1 MDNTGSFAEAFSGL
15 TGYTPFRWQQRLY
28 GKLVAGCIPAR
39 CDLPTGLGKTSV
51 IPIWLIALARGR
63 ANIPRRLVYVV
74 NRRTVVDQ
82 ATDEAVRL
90 SERLSNPPP
99 ERKKVLDDLRQCL
112 AALSGDDGN
121 PLAVSTLRGE
131 LADNGDW
138 KANPTRPA
146 IVIGTVDMIGS
157 KLLFQG
163 YGDSRYWRPHH
174 AGLIGQDTL
183 IVHDEAHLTPAF
195 GHLVREIASLQSQDQ
210 SHRPI
215 RILELSATS
224 PPGRPKGETVF
235 SLEPQDEE
243 DTTVRNRLHAKKWLT
258 LHHDAAD
265 RTAVVQKLLELALG
279 YRGKNC
285 RVLVYVSSPDDAQTM
300 HNALVKVGVPDKHV
314 ALLTGTLRGHERD
327 KLVKTP
333 IFAWFRGG
341 QPMNETA
348 YLVSTS
354 AGEVG
359 VDLDADHMVCDLST
373 LESMIQRLGRVNRKP
388 DKAPN
393 PEEKVADVDVVAEES
408 VIKTDGKPA
417 KGEPEAL
424 FKARQKTWE
433 ALSQLPLGSDG
444 RRDASPLALRKIA
457 AKPDAWSPPPVIPPL
472 TDILLDAW
480 ALTSLSQSLPARPPV
495 EDWLHGINEAEPPET
510 YVAWRAELS
519 PVVSALEKAG
529 LAEEEI
535 ARVLADALEV
545 FPIRA
550 AERLRD
556 RTYRVLDEL
565 AKIAARHSK
574 AKALVI
580 RDDVAV
586 VRLADLARGDKKLR
600 DRAYA
605 RLTNATVVLPSE
617 VGGLKDGYL
626 DGAADRAAQDVA
638 DVTEVTTQSQRAR
651 QRVWT
656 NADGGE
662 EPVCESKVQQGFVTR
677 FRIRLRDDEL
687 AGEEGEGQR
696 IALQY
701 RIGPAD
707 AGERL
712 GAAESQKPVRLKDHT
727 PAVVEQAKR
736 LAGLLH
742 LPTAVVEAIELA
754 AQWHD
759 RGKARTLWQRAA
771 GNSVVDEPLAK
782 AGKHG
787 VNWRA
792 LQGYRHELGSL
803 LEAANDPAIREH
815 PESDLI
821 LHLIAAH
828 HGWARPHFEPNALDN
843 SDAVSTQDNHH
854 AIAEAMRRYARLQQ
868 RFGRWGLAWLEALL
882 RCADGLASAHPEG
895 EPKAPAPSQETRQ

>member
-480 ALTSLSQSLPARPPV
+480 ALTSLGERLPARPAV

-510 YVAWRAELS
+510 YVAWRAELAELARADIS
-519 PVVSALEKAG
+519 QEVVAEALMEK
-529 LAEEEI
+529 
-535 ARVLADALEV
+535 
-545 FPIRA
+545 FPIRS

-556 RTYRVLDEL
+556 RTDRVREEL
-565 AKIAARHSK
+565 GKVAARAVRDEELTRLK
-574 AKALVI
+574 AIVI
-580 RDDVAV
+580 RGDNAV
-586 VRLADLARGDKKLR
+586 WIPLSELSAQKL
-600 DRAYA
+600 DY
-605 RLTNATVVLPSE
+605 ATVVLPVE
-617 VGGLKDGYL
+617 AGGLKDGYL
-626 DGAADRAAQDVA
+626 KGDERAPADDVA
-638 DVTEVTTQSQRAR
+638 EVEVKGQPPR
-651 QRVWT
+651 QRVLI
-656 NADGGE
+656 NADGTE
-662 EPVCESKVQQGFVTR
+662 DAVCGDQVQQSFVTR
-677 FRIRLRDDEL
+677 FHIRLRDDEFAVEGGE
-687 AGEEGEGQR
+687 AGPT
-696 IALQY
+696 ALEY
-701 RIGPAD
+701 RTGPAD